1 MIEYPPLLEGRTDEQ
16 LRELRDYLV
25 RLARELEDAAAQT
38 TVPAAGV
45 AVSRP
50 QTTAS
55 SAALA
60 PQTAT
65 PALTVPQTSA
75 LRSLIV
81 KTAKE
86 VTAYADELNTAL
98 ESRYLALSDFGSY
111 AETVE
116 TTIRQTARETVESYQ
131 FTSEIGSLRENLE
144 GFDRVLTELDGRIIR
159 GVMEDPNGNLVFGIA
174 VAEKLTVTGETIE
187 SGGLSYRK
195 LAAGQTLG
203 LYTSTGWQFWIRGV
217 KTGWFDAEDGL
228 LHVAGLAVEQSLRF
242 GNWLVT
248 PTGGLGIRV
257 L

>member
-16 LRELRDYLV
+16 IRELRDYLV

-50 QTTAS
+50 QTATTAAES
-55 SAALA
+55 N
-60 PQTAT
+60 
-65 PALTVPQTSA
+65 ALTVPQTSA